1 MTGYYTYKCDK
12 CGKEWRKGDGEQPVA
27 VGILL
32 QFGSELYTDHGTHK
46 TKTQCWCRTC
56 VMAKGFYDPIK
67 PKDKEV
73 APPVPPSFEDIFTEL
88 LDSLGY
94 IRE

>member
-1 MTGYYTYKCDK
+1 MAGYYTYKCEK
-12 CGKEWRKGDGEQPVA
+12 CGKEWRRGGGEQPVA
-27 VGILL
+27 VGIVL
-32 QFGSELYTDHGTHK
+32 QFGSEKLTNMK
-46 TKTQCWCRTC
+46 SNVEKEQCWCRTC
-56 VMAKGFYDPIK
+56 VMASGVSEPASK
-67 PKDKEV
+67 KDKEV

>member
-12 CGKEWRKGDGEQPVA
+12 CGKEWRKDDDEMPIA
-27 VGILL
+27 VGMVLE
-32 QFGSELYTDHGTHK
+32 FGQESCTSYSKG
-46 TKTQCWCRTC
+46 KTQCWCRTC
-56 VMAKGFYDPIK
+56 VMAKGLHDPII

>member
-12 CGKEWRKGDGEQPVA
+12 CGKEWRKDDDDEMPVA
-27 VGILL
+27 VGIVL
-32 QFGSELYTDHGTHK
+32 QFGSESCTSHSK
-46 TKTQCWCRTC
+46 RKTQCWCRTC
-56 VMAKGFYDPIK
+56 VMAKGLYDPIT
-67 PKDKEV
+67 PEDKEV

-88 LDSLGY
+88 LDRLGY